1 MTRARADDGP
11 KAFVKIASSGE
22 RLDQEAAGLRWL
34 AEAEEGGGTRIVRVL
49 GLTASRLELEY
60 VPEVAATRE
69 AARRFGASLARTHAA
84 GAGWF
89 GCPPTGWPGGATIG
103 RSRQPFILD
112 ADAAPATWGEFYAD
126 LRIAVFT
133 KRLRDSGLID
143 ATEARSY
150 DRLCDRL
157 RAGEFDAPQP
167 GLVNRVVARVHGD
180 LWAGNVLWSGEATGA
195 VLIDPHARGDHGES
209 DLGML
214 GLFGLA
220 HLNEVYSAYDEVSPL
235 ADGWRE
241 RLSLHALSP
250 LMFHALLFGGGYGA
264 QALAVARSYA

>member
-1 MTRARADDGP
+1 MKRGHGGGLPNT
-11 KAFVKIASSGE
+11 FVKSAPSGE

-34 AEAEEGGGTRIVRVL
+34 AEAEEGGGTRVVRVL
-49 GLTASRLELEY
+49 GLTAARLELEY
-60 VPEVAATRE
+60 VAEVAATPDS
-69 AARRFGASLARTHAA
+69 ARRFGASLARTHAA
-84 GAGWF
+84 GAAWF
-89 GCPPTGWPGGATIG
+89 GCAPTGWPGGNTIG

-112 ADAAPATWGEFYAD
+112 AANAPATWGGFYAD
-126 LRIAVFT
+126 WRIAVFT
-133 KRLRDSGLID
+133 RRLRDGGLID
-143 ATEARSY
+143 ATEARGY

-157 RAGEFDAPQP
+157 RAGDFDVPQP
-167 GLVNRVVARVHGD
+167 LLVGDRAARVHGD
-180 LWAGNVLWSGEATGA
+180 LWAGNVLWTGGATGA
-195 VLIDPHARGDHGES
+195 VLIDPLARGDHAES

-214 GLFGLA
+214 ALFGLA
-220 HLNEVYSAYDEVSPL
+220 HLNEVYSAYNDVSSL